1 MPTDLQEV
9 ELMAHAASLPEEER
23 NKPLPPPPA
32 DLLQKL
38 HLAAGDLGGRR
49 GQIAANVFKPSHN
62 LPTRSL
68 REQVSVIW
76 PQWFAEQ
83 TSDVHGTR
91 CFGWIVLVICFILC
105 LM

>member
-1 MPTDLQEV
+1 MLSNPLEG
-9 ELMAHAASLPEEER
+9 ELLAHAASLPEEER

-68 REQVSVIW
+68 REQVGVIL
-76 PQWFAEQ
+76 PESFAGQ
-83 TSDVHGTR
+83 ASILHGTR
-91 CFGWIVLVICFILC
+91 CCVETVLS
-105 LM
+105 